1 MGMDYMLILIV
12 AAAAAAADPADRWST
27 CLTNRVESLVAG
39 PGTVDSIADQAMRAC
54 AADELA
60 VRRSI
65 ENEAGGASVSDVS
78 RELNKMSVETRQ
90 EMRNLAVELR
100 ALQPQRPSQRMP
112 ARTLAPA
119 TPSDARA
126 AARAKAAQVQRGGT
140 ASATGGSLN
149 VKLKVFNSATV
160 PIGSLNTIS
169 SSGSVGA
176 NWLTQKAIAPSTFHN
191 FTFTNAACSR
201 NLRVTFSSGANLTRM
216 LNFCGKTTLYISN
229 NDMWAE

>member
-1 MGMDYMLILIV
+1 MGMDEMLILMV

-65 ENEAGGASVSDVS
+65 ENDAGGASAGDVS

-90 EMRNLAVELR
+90 EMRALAVELR
-100 ALQPQRPSQRMP
+100 ALQPKQPAQRMAVRTP
-112 ARTLAPA
+112 APTAPL
-119 TPSDARA
+119 DARA
-126 AARAKAAQVQRGGT
+126 AARAKAAQVQRGGAVAGPLT
-140 ASATGGSLN
+140 M
-149 VKLKVFNSATV
+149 KLKVFNSATV
-160 PIGSLNTIS
+160 PIGSVNTIAP
-169 SSGSVGA
+169 SGNVGA

-201 NLRVTFSSGANLTRM
+201 NLRVTFSSGATLTRM